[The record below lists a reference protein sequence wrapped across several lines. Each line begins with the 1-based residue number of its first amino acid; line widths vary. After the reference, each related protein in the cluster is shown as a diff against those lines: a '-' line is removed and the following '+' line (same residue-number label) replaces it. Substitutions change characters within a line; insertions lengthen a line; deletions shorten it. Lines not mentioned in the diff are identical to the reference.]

1 MLKTKLMFGVA
12 AALTASASLMLAAG
26 PAAARDVTVVASVE
40 DEVPVARV
48 SFADL
53 DLADKGGQR
62 SLRGRVSSAIRTVCA
77 PAYDGTGSIRY
88 AQCQSNAWAQA
99 RPQMISAVARASRL
113 AAGNATVEDRALA
126 LNGAIR
132 FGGQ

>member
-1 MLKTKLMFGVA
+1 MFKTKLLFSVA

-62 SLRGRVSSAIRTVCA
+62 TLRGRVSSAIRSVCA
-77 PAYDGTGSIRY
+77 PAYDGVASIRY
-88 AQCQSNAWAQA
+88 TQCRTSAWNEA
-99 RPQMISAVARASRL
+99 RPQMASAVARAGRL
-113 AAGNATVEDRALA
+113 AAGTATAQDRALA

-132 FGGQ
+132 FGAQ

>member
-1 MLKTKLMFGVA
+1 MLKTKLLFGVA

-48 SFADL
+48 SYADL
-53 DLADKGGQR
+53 DLSDGVGKR
-62 SLRGRVSSAIRTVCA
+62 TLRGRVSSAIRTVCA

-88 AQCQSNAWAQA
+88 SQCRSSAWGEAI
-99 RPQMISAVARASRL
+99 PQMASAVARAGRL
-113 AAGNATVEDRALA
+113 AAGTATAQDRALA

-132 FGGQ
+132 LGAQ